1 MYNAWKILNESNYN
15 SFPQINCHQV
25 AIRGNE
31 WDYVNKIVNFYW
43 ESQKN
48 LNILRNETNIYVFS
62 TKLKYKVISI
72 KIIFDTDEKKKKIL
86 PSTTKL

>member
-1 MYNAWKILNESNYN
+1 M
-15 SFPQINCHQV
+15 
-25 AIRGNE
+25 
-31 WDYVNKIVNFYW
+31 NKIINFYW

-72 KIIFDTDEKKKKIL
+72 KIIFDTDKKKKKTL